1 MIKSIPVLPW
11 ASCSKIALT
20 KWVTL
25 MLEIIHVHCDWKAA
39 HDLSNCQAERKKSH
53 SPIWLP
59 IMPKTICQYMGM
71 SHSMQE
77 TPVCVCKG
85 TLPFPQ
91 SCKQIISSF
100 LLEWMAKIL
109 SSYELRAAFQPLQI
123 FKFLQGAFILVPQS
137 LSCNHNTT
145 QGLCSPS
152 RVLCKRFCKAICA
165 ILQP

>member
-1 MIKSIPVLPW
+1 MLKNCFNEMSYPNVRNNPCTLW
-11 ASCSKIALT
+11 LKSCSWPLQLSGWKKKIPLT
-20 KWVTL
+20 YLAPNNAQNYMLIYGYVTFYAGNT
-25 MLEIIHVHCDWKAA
+25 C
-39 HDLSNCQAERKKSH
+39 
-53 SPIWLP
+53 
-59 IMPKTICQYMGM
+59 
-71 SHSMQE
+71 
-77 TPVCVCKG
+77 VCVCKG

-152 RVLCKRFCKAICA
+152 RVVCKRFCKATCA